1 MRDLFQIHEK
11 NFKNIKAIGERVF
24 LIKDIVS
31 ESLGGILLL
40 TNEEVNLPPYTGT
53 ILAVGNK
60 VEDEDYKPGVRVLF
74 HDLAG
79 FEFEYE
85 GQKIYNIRER
95 DIVAIIEKNVT
106 IE

>member
-1 MRDLFQIHEK
+1 MKKKL
-11 NFKNIKAIGERVF
+11 KNIKAIGERIF

-40 TNEEVNLPPYTGT
+40 SNEEVNLPPYTGT
-53 ILAVGNK
+53 IISVGNK

-95 DIVAIIEKNVT
+95 DIAAIVEKNVT